1 MIFEEKI
8 NFLKKSY
15 ECEEINDNM
24 KLILKNTADKEIAL
38 TENFFGNNYVSSLSQ
53 YSNKLCHLLK
63 IRKYSSFEEI
73 IDFSKYEIEIKSMF
87 KAVCQD
93 IGCIVDTL
101 EITEKDLYDF
111 SKRLIIFNYLYEIY
125 ESTEDDYSTDE
136 DKQIQRENAKLD
148 FNFLIPYKD
157 NIKFDTV
164 EFYEALSIFVNKQIR
179 ELKISFCVE
188 KRFHNKSIFYT
199 SNLFNASLLLFAIA
213 FEDKYFKKYNIY
225 YTKCQN
231 CTIGFY
237 KTGQN
242 QKYCRNCRPEM
253 IKEYDRERKRKERA
267 KLKKNN
273 TSLK

>member
-15 ECEEINDNM
+15 ECEEINGNM
-24 KLILKNTADKEIAL
+24 KLVLKNTADKEIAL

-53 YSNKLCHLLK
+53 YSSKLCHLLK
-63 IRKYSSFEEI
+63 IHEYSSFEEMAE
-73 IDFSKYEIEIKSMF
+73 FVKYELEIKNIF

-111 SKRLIIFNYLYEIY
+111 SKKLIIFNCLYEIY

-136 DKQIQRENAKLD
+136 DKQKQREIAKLD

-164 EFYEALSIFVNKQIR
+164 EFYEALSIFVNNQIR
-179 ELKISFCVE
+179 ELKSSFCVE
-188 KRFHNKSIFYT
+188 KKFRNKPILYT
-199 SNLFNASLLLFAIA
+199 SNLFNACLLLFATA
-213 FEDKYFKKYNIY
+213 FEDKYSKKHNIY
-225 YTKCQN
+225 YAKCKN
-231 CTIGFY
+231 CTEGFY
-237 KTGQN
+237 KTSPN
-242 QKYCRNCRPEM
+242 QKYCRKCRPEM
-253 IKEYDRERKRKERA
+253 IKEYDRKRKRKERA
-267 KLKKNN
+267 KK
-273 TSLK
+273 